1 MERKMIEKFK
11 FEERKSSFEIPQE
24 EYLSYVRE
32 FDDRN
37 AKRLFEFINSHLTEI
52 EKIISS
58 ELEMHGPKKR
68 KTAWV
73 TRRVKTD

>member
-1 MERKMIEKFK
+1 MKKENHHLKFLKKNIKAMLGNLIIEMLK
-11 FEERKSSFEIPQE
+11 
-24 EYLSYVRE
+24 V
-32 FDDRN
+32 
-37 AKRLFEFINSHLTEI
+37 INSHLTEI

-58 ELEMHGPKKR
+58 ELEMHGPKER